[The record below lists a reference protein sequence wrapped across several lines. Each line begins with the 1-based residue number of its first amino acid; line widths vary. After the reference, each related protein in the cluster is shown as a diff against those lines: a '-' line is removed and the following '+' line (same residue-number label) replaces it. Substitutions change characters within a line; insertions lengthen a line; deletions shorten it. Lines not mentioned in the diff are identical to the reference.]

1 MTHSGEPF
9 ELSASIKSSSAIVE
23 GNDIIL
29 SVKCSSTSENEKVP
43 SIIPFINLGII
54 LKDAANG
61 NLIPMTRY
69 AKEQTVRNRFHP
81 DDLAKGLSEREV
93 QIDIAK
99 NFDVSVAGKY
109 RLETKLAWQN
119 GKVLEKSI
127 EFEII
132 SRQAIE
138 KEARRQEI
146 LTLLKA
152 GKNPR
157 DTEEIRKI
165 REYKAPNAEN
175 KLTVTLAFG
184 TTKVSMGSSPVSL
197 KYKNDS
203 EADWTLLRPDVSDQ
217 LVICVREKGKPG
229 TIAEYVPNASFQE
242 IARLG
247 QLQKYFIAPM
257 RPMTNIKPRDFR
269 TIPIDLYT
277 LGFEWRPGDYEI
289 WAESETE
296 RINSNLI
303 SFRLD
308 VTRDTVGLLL
318 NMADKEPDS
327 KDVLENHHQQMRYDF
342 AVNWLIKTFP
352 ELPLNPI
359 TDRDDQNVVNAKYEQ
374 NHRFIADFRAKWATR
389 KDSPETKVLFE
400 KLNSEK

>member
-1 MTHSGEPF
+1 MRHLALGACVCLCTCVMTHSGEPF

-109 RLETKLAWQN
+109 RLETKLAWQK

-184 TTKVSMGSSPVSL
+184 TTKVSMGSSP
-197 KYKNDS
+197 
-203 EADWTLLRPDVSDQ
+203 
-217 LVICVREKGKPG
+217 
-229 TIAEYVPNASFQE
+229 
-242 IARLG
+242 
-247 QLQKYFIAPM
+247 
-257 RPMTNIKPRDFR
+257 
-269 TIPIDLYT
+269 
-277 LGFEWRPGDYEI
+277 
-289 WAESETE
+289 
-296 RINSNLI
+296 
-303 SFRLD
+303 
-308 VTRDTVGLLL
+308 
-318 NMADKEPDS
+318 
-327 KDVLENHHQQMRYDF
+327 
-342 AVNWLIKTFP
+342 
-352 ELPLNPI
+352 
-359 TDRDDQNVVNAKYEQ
+359 
-374 NHRFIADFRAKWATR
+374 
-389 KDSPETKVLFE
+389 
-400 KLNSEK
+400 